1 LTFRHCSTHFQVEK
15 EAKEPLAKEKE
26 DEVGGDKG
34 SEKGAKKRKTPVPVE
49 EEEQEEARV
58 RPHERISIE
67 VPSQTMK
74 SAIAIPPMSE
84 VSKLM
89 QLANLRQRAVLSST
103 ALPSIAFY
111 TFLNSHKAVNSVALD
126 AEGAHAAACMA
137 DSTVFMLSIWCLHF
151 LGCSLLSTLCSLPSY
166 LRYLLYALA

>member
-1 LTFRHCSTHFQVEK
+1 
-15 EAKEPLAKEKE
+15 LAKEKE
-26 DEVGGDKG
+26 DEAGGDKG
-34 SEKGAKKRKTPVPVE
+34 SEKGAKKRKTPVPV

-84 VSKLM
+84 ESKLM

-137 DSTVFMLSIWCLHF
+137 DSTVFMLVF
-151 LGCSLLSTLCSLPSY
+151 Q
-166 LRYLLYALA
+166 